1 MSKTCEYFLSKE
13 GYALGLKCN
22 KVDWQHRGVNA
33 VQTFKGYTM
42 PRLFH
47 VNFHFMKKK
56 HWKDTN
62 AI

>member
-1 MSKTCEYFLSKE
+1 MSKTCEYFFLKQ

-22 KVDWQHRGVNA
+22 KVDGQHRGVNA
-33 VQTFKGYTM
+33 VQRFTM
-42 PRLFH
+42 PGLFH

-56 HWKDTN
+56 RWKDTN